1 MSLAGEQHAGGSA
14 RWPAFQGL
22 GWLVVRW
29 LWEPALGPAGLAGI
43 RWIFLRALGLIYFS
57 AFYSLYDQICGLIGP
72 HGVLPAR
79 LYLEQVWQVL
89 GWRGLWFAPTLLWV
103 NSSDQALRA
112 LCWLGMA
119 AAVLL
124 VLNLWPRVML
134 ATCFVLFLSFV
145 TAAEDFSSY
154 QSDGMLLAA
163 GLFALLLT
171 PGGWRPGWALEQPP
185 RRVAVWL
192 LRWEWFRIY
201 FESGVAKLVGHD
213 PQWRHLTAMDHYYE
227 NGPLP
232 TWLAWYAAQLPHRFH
247 AATALFTLVLE
258 LGLVWMLFLPRPFRI
273 ALFLLTSV
281 FQTGI
286 LLTANYT
293 FLNYLT
299 LAEGL
304 WLLDDRWLARLSLL
318 PRRLAVAAAARPGV
332 SWVDLRGAQGP
343 VLLQLQTHGAAASS
357 EVVRESHRQEGLRAV
372 LAPVTGIL
380 FCLWMFY
387 ATGAKLLAEI
397 SPSLSLP
404 AAPVVWL
411 EPFRVAN
418 LYGLFGVMTRA
429 RYEIEFQG
437 SRDGQTWVAYPF
449 RYKPQDPAR
458 PPGFF
463 APYQP
468 RLDWNLWFASLGP
481 WTESPFVLRIEQCLL
496 EGEPDVLKLFAGDP
510 FGGRPPTQVRAVLWQ
525 YWFADPEEHRRGLWW
540 QRRWLGLYAPALARR
555 PDGRYEIIAM
565 PTPITTWP

>member
-1 MSLAGEQHAGGSA
+1 VNLAAEQDAGGSL
-14 RWPAFQGL
+14 RWPAPQGL
-22 GWLVVRW
+22 GWLLARW
-29 LWEPALGPAGLAGI
+29 LWEPALGPVRLVGI
-43 RWIFLRALGLIYFS
+43 RWLFLRALGLIYFS
-57 AFYSLYDQICGLIGP
+57 AFFSLHDQICGLIGP
-72 HGVLPAR
+72 RGVLPAR
-79 LYLEQVWQVL
+79 VYLEEVWHVL
-89 GWRGLWFAPTLLWV
+89 GWRGLWFAPTVLWV
-103 NSSDQALRA
+103 NSSDFALRA

-124 VLNLWPRVML
+124 VLNLWSRAML
-134 ATCFVLFLSFV
+134 ALCFVLFLSFV

-163 GLFALLLT
+163 SLFALLLA
-171 PGGWRPGWALEQPP
+171 PKGRRPGWALEQPP

-232 TWLAWYAAQLPHRFH
+232 TWLAWYAAQLPHCVH

-258 LGLVWMLFLPRPFRI
+258 LGLVWMVFLPRPFRL
-273 ALFLLTSV
+273 ALFLLTSF
-281 FQTGI
+281 FQIGI
-286 LLTANYT
+286 LLTANYA

-304 WLLDDRWLARLSLL
+304 WLLDDRLLARLGLL
-318 PRRLAVAAAARPGV
+318 PRRLAAARPEM
-332 SWVDLRGAQGP
+332 SWVDLREAQGP
-343 VLLQLQTHGAAASS
+343 AFLQLQPQSTPPSFPGMRQGRW
-357 EVVRESHRQEGLRAV
+357 RERLRAV
-372 LAPVTGIL
+372 LGPVAGLT

-397 SPSLSLP
+397 SPALALP

-437 SRDGQTWVAYPF
+437 SRDGHTWVAYPF

-496 EGEPDVLKLFAGDP
+496 DGEPTVLELFAGDP
-510 FGGRPPTQVRAVLWQ
+510 FGGEPPAEVRAVLWQ
-525 YWFADPEEHRRGLWW
+525 YWFADPQAHRRGLWW

-565 PTPITTWP
+565 PTPILTWP